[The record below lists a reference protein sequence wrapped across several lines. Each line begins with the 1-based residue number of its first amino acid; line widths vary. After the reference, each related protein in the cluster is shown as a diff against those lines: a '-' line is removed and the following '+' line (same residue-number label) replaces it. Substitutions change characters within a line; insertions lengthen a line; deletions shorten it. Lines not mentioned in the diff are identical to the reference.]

1 MTSHAWGQ
9 QAMLTKLGA
18 IIQRRIQI
26 QQQHSDKTALK
37 VTRVGGMFSR
47 KPHYELPDGI
57 EGETLTLLLQQPLKL
72 HDLEVIHIAFE
83 REALVNWLE
92 KGGEIRGKLNG
103 IGFAQPLTMDVDASQ
118 HLVVRDVSL
127 QGSRLS
133 LPGSESQENMPA
145 EISQQL
151 EALDDEWHQQHNRFS
166 EQQKCLFIPGDWL
179 GRIEASLQDVG
190 AQIKQA
196 RQP

>member
-1 MTSHAWGQ
+1 
-9 QAMLTKLGA
+9 
-18 IIQRRIQI
+18 
-26 QQQHSDKTALK
+26 
-37 VTRVGGMFSR
+37 MFSR

-103 IGFAQPLTMDVDASQ
+103 IGFCPAIDDGCRCQPAP
-118 HLVVRDVSL
+118 VVRDVSL

-133 LPGSESQENMPA
+133 LPGSESQEKYASRDPPA
-145 EISQQL
+145 AGS
-151 EALDDEWHQQHNRFS
+151 A
-166 EQQKCLFIPGDWL
+166 G
-179 GRIEASLQDVG
+179 
-190 AQIKQA
+190 
-196 RQP
+196 